1 MEPRQI
7 SVRFWASARA
17 AAGTDALTVAVG
29 SPEPSVADVRRAV
42 LAALPERPDLPRVLG
57 VCSVVLGD
65 RPMGAADA
73 EQVAVPVGTDLEF
86 LPPFAGG

>member
-1 MEPRQI
+1 MAARQI
-7 SVRFWASARA
+7 CVRFWASARS
-17 AAGTDALTVAVG
+17 AAGTEELTVTLDG
-29 SPEPSVADVRRAV
+29 EPTVADVRRAV
-42 LAALPERPDLPRVLG
+42 VAALPERPDLPRVLD

-73 EQVAVPVGTDLEF
+73 EQVPVPGGTDLEF